1 MNENEQKLGLIRS
14 WMADRKLGA
23 LYLQRVSSFAWATCG
38 AASYINVA
46 STDGVASLLIT
57 PDQQYLFTNNIE
69 APRLE
74 KEEKLLDQ
82 GWDFR
87 VVPLPVTKPAVT
99 DLICH
104 SGLANAEG

>member
-1 MNENEQKLGLIRS
+1 
-14 WMADRKLGA
+14 
-23 LYLQRVSSFAWATCG
+23 
-38 AASYINVA
+38 
-46 STDGVASLLIT
+46 LIT
-57 PDQQYLFTNNIE
+57 QDQQYLFTNNIE

-87 VVPLPVTKPAVT
+87 VAPLPVTKPAIT